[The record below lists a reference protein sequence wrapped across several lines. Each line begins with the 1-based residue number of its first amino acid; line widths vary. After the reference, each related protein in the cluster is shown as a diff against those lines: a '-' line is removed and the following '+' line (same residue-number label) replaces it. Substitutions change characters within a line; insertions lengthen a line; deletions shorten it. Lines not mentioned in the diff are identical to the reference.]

1 MTDPSRLPA
10 PAQPEA
16 AQVDPAR
23 PRRGRPPR
31 GDSTAAPNVAD
42 EALIRRFLDRKWSEQ
57 GIAQNSLKSYGS
69 DLRGLAR
76 WLSSQRRT
84 LLDAQAA
91 DLLGYL
97 AARPGKAR
105 SAARLLSCLKQFYA
119 SAVLHHERGD
129 DPAALLSAPK
139 LPRTLPK
146 ALSEAQVEALLAAPR
161 IDESA
166 AQLRD
171 RAMLELLY
179 ATGLRVT
186 ELVSLRGDQVNLRQG
201 VLRVLGKGDKER
213 LVPLGEE
220 AALWLERYL
229 AQARPLLLGTRRSDA
244 LFLSSRGLM
253 MNRVSFWLLVK
264 QHAVTAGIDSRRISP
279 HVLRHSFATHL
290 LNHGADLR
298 VVQLLLGHSDL
309 STTQIYTLV
318 AREGL
323 KKLVREHH
331 PRG

>member
-1 MTDPSRLPA
+1 MNAVQPDP
-10 PAQPEA
+10 
-16 AQVDPAR
+16 
-23 PRRGRPPR
+23 PRRGRPPK
-31 GDSTAAPNVAD
+31 GSSAAAPDAGD

-57 GIAQNSLKSYGS
+57 GSAANSLKSYGS

-76 WLSSQRRT
+76 WLSTQHSS
-84 LLDAQAA
+84 LLKAQPA

-97 AARPGKAR
+97 SARAIKAR

-119 SAVLHHERGD
+119 SAVLHHERAD

-139 LPRTLPK
+139 LPRSLPK
-146 ALSEAQVEALLAAPR
+146 ALSEAQIEALLAAPQVE
-161 IDESA
+161 ESA
-166 AQLRD
+166 AALRD

-201 VLRVLGKGDKER
+201 VLRVVGKGDKER
-213 LVPLGEE
+213 LVPIGEE
-220 AALWLERYL
+220 ASAWIERYL
-229 AQARPLLLGTRRSDA
+229 AQARPALLKQRRSDA
-244 LFLSSRGLM
+244 LFLSSRGQM
-253 MNRVSFWLLVK
+253 MTRVSFWLIVK
-264 QHAVTAGIDSRRISP
+264 RHAITAGIDSRRISP

-298 VVQLLLGHSDL
+298 VVQLLLGHTDL
-309 STTQIYTLV
+309 STTQIYTLI

>member
-1 MTDPSRLPA
+1 VSELA
-10 PAQPEA
+10 A
-16 AQVDPAR
+16 AQ
-23 PRRGRPPR
+23 PRRGRPPK
-31 GDSTAAPNVAD
+31 GDSAAAPDGAD

-57 GIAQNSLKSYGS
+57 GSAQNSLKSYGG

-76 WLSSQRRT
+76 WLRDRGGETSS
-84 LLDAQAA
+84 LLKAQSA
-91 DLLGYL
+91 DLLAYL
-97 AARPGKAR
+97 ASRPIKAR

-119 SAVLHHERGD
+119 SAVLHNERSD

-139 LPRTLPK
+139 LPRSLPK
-146 ALSEAQVEALLAAPR
+146 ALSEAQIEALLAAPQVE
-161 IDESA
+161 ESA
-166 AQLRD
+166 AALRD

-201 VLRVLGKGDKER
+201 VLRVVGKGDKER
-213 LVPLGEE
+213 LVPIGEE
-220 AALWLERYL
+220 ASAWIERYL
-229 AQARPLLLGTRRSDA
+229 AQSRPALLKQRRSDA
-244 LFLSSRGLM
+244 LFLSSRGQM
-253 MNRVSFWLLVK
+253 MTRVSFWLIVK
-264 QHAVTAGIDSRRISP
+264 RHAITAGIDSRRISP

-298 VVQLLLGHSDL
+298 VVQLLLGHTDL
-309 STTQIYTLV
+309 STTQIYTLI

-323 KKLVREHH
+323 KKLLREHH